1 MSRIVRLSLALLFA
15 LMMVIATA
23 GAALAFDPPDNAA
36 DGSAAA
42 AMTATAGFPAIA
54 NGTFLPGPGGFPNAG
69 PWHATECG
77 PNPSPASESA
87 TTDGPLT
94 DGPIAFT
101 ALIPPTNPCP

>member
-1 MSRIVRLSLALLFA
+1 MSRTVRLSLALLFA

-23 GAALAFDPPDNAA
+23 SGALAFDPPDNAA

-42 AMTATAGFPAIA
+42 AMTATGGFPAIV
-54 NGTFLPGPGGFPNAG
+54 NGPHVPGPGGFPQAG

-77 PNPSPASESA
+77 PNPSPASESL